1 MFDELAPPTKRLSL
15 REIQAPLDWLQ
26 TIVTLPQLLSMPK
39 GDGRPVLLAPGFMT
53 DKWSMRPLKGFLDK
67 LGYDVYDW
75 NLGRNRGDVDEDI
88 VRLGRQ
94 TLELSLELDR
104 PITLIGWSL
113 GGVLCRE
120 VARLFPDAVSE
131 VITMGTPVTGGP
143 KYTAPGKRYAAQK
156 NIDMDELEIE
166 IAERNAIGFSQ
177 PITVLFS
184 KLDGIVSWQA
194 ALDVYNQQ
202 ARHIEIDGTH
212 LGIGFHRDSWR
223 AIAYILAGQSE
234 QLTYTELDDLLAG

>member
-194 ALDVYNQQ
+194 ALDVYNRQ